1 METPPLA
8 QRLIFVQAV
17 LPSIICVVIIRVG
30 TKTAA
35 PPEAATMRTAATAV
49 GVYRAV
55 TRPRSTYGVC
65 AKVDSRS
72 RHVRSTANGESEVAR
87 AEAYAIRIDGI
98 AVGIDGIAIRVDGI
112 AVGIDETAIRIRQ
125 AAHAPIASILQAIG
139 MMAGIASIVLKASIL
154 AATAAAIPAR
164 RVSRILKT
172 SIHI

>member
-1 METPPLA
+1 
-8 QRLIFVQAV
+8 
-17 LPSIICVVIIRVG
+17 
-30 TKTAA
+30 
-35 PPEAATMRTAATAV
+35 MRTAATAV
-49 GVYRAV
+49 GIYRAV

-72 RHVRSTANGESEVAR
+72 RHVRSTANGESKVAR

-98 AVGIDGIAIRVDGI
+98 AVCV
-112 AVGIDETAIRIRQ
+112 DETAIRNRQ
-125 AAHAPIASILQAIG
+125 TAQAPIASILQAIG
-139 MMAGIASIVLKASIL
+139 MMAGIASIVLTASIL

>member
-1 METPPLA
+1 MEIPPLA

-30 TKTAA
+30 AKTAA

-49 GVYRAV
+49 GIYRAV

-87 AEAYAIRIDGI
+87 AAAYAIRIDGI
-98 AVGIDGIAIRVDGI
+98 AVCVDGI

-125 AAHAPIASILQAIG
+125 AAYAPIASILQAIG
-139 MMAGIASIVLKASIL
+139 MMAGIASIVLTASIL